1 MWLDL
6 DILIIH
12 SERSLLLIVKAAVVR
27 ASAVVL
33 EEWEW
38 TDDRPDECD
47 VHRQVHVLVEVP
59 PRADHQQVD
68 SRRRR
73 RVWLWGHLPD
83 VDKSSGDVECRG
95 SADCAWS
102 VLALHCRLWH

>member
-33 EEWEW
+33 EE
-38 TDDRPDECD
+38 
-47 VHRQVHVLVEVP
+47 
-59 PRADHQQVD
+59 
-68 SRRRR
+68 
-73 RVWLWGHLPD
+73 
-83 VDKSSGDVECRG
+83 
-95 SADCAWS
+95 
-102 VLALHCRLWH
+102 